1 MYAIVLDLNF
11 EILKNHF
18 EDPHKIVF
26 DEISH
31 ELKGFAFE
39 KTTGNIFIH
48 RLEKDGLRDLYCA
61 INSLSKIT
69 WLKESL
75 RELHAFKIE
84 DWSNFTSI
92 IKES

>member
-18 EDPHKIVF
+18 EDPHKIAF

-31 ELKGFAFE
+31 ELNEFAFE

-48 RLEKDGLRDLYCA
+48 RLEKDGLKDLYCA
-61 INSLSKIT
+61 INSLSKIS

-75 RELHAFKIE
+75 REVHAFKIE
-84 DWSNFTSI
+84 NWSNFTSI

>member
-18 EDPHKIVF
+18 EDPHKIAF

-48 RLEKDGLRDLYCA
+48 RLEKDDLRDLYCA
-61 INSLSKIT
+61 INSLSKIS